1 MRRFFGLI
9 VLLIYFQGSSQV
21 LKDTI
26 CNVNFF
32 VENQK
37 IIVSYDLISKNAT
50 DSFFVDLK
58 IHTEKYLLLAESI
71 TGDIKVTAGN
81 GKKIIWNAE
90 EDGFIF
96 DENVSL
102 EITAHRKIQ
111 INKNNHIIKSLLVPG
126 LGDYKIRNGKLHFL
140 TSILA
145 YGSLGS
151 SIYFNSESL
160 NNYQAYKQ
168 EYELEKSKMLY
179 EKATLNR
186 NLSIA
191 SAGITA
197 TVWVVDFALLN
208 LRIRKVNKDIEKSKY
223 YYELQNQT
231 INYKTDKKYINTK
244 SDFVLAIEQGDN
256 YFKENNFKKA
266 LESYQRGKIL
276 AKRNSENSLVDDK
289 IISTQL
295 ILDKEEKLNEEFAGH
310 LKLATEFFNEKQLE
324 QSKAEYKKALDLK
337 PTDSY
342 VKQQLNLIEQL
353 ITEANIQM
361 QYNALMEEGNKAFKG
376 KEYELAIA
384 KFEQAFILKP
394 NENYPQTQI
403 SICRKQLEII
413 EKQKV
418 QFEFDYTLK
427 EANQLITIRKYEQA
441 LEKLN
446 LCQNLIP
453 YVEEVQ
459 RKIDFCN
466 QELDKIEIQK
476 NNVAYKEAILNADK
490 AWDNK
495 MYDDALTYYREALTY
510 KSYEKYPQDRIKKIE
525 EKLNAELEINSGSV
539 MSNVYEK
546 SKNAVF
552 YIETPDG
559 TGTGF
564 FISSTGIAVSC
575 YHVFENNNIADCE
588 IVLLNKVVYKIEKVI
603 ERNKDKDYIVFKV
616 KKANSILFEYLPIC
630 KTEPKPLEDVIS
642 IGYPDGFFTSFP
654 ENGKVN
660 NVSDDFIFHN
670 ANITYGNS
678 GGPLINSKGEVVGI
692 NAGGFVKTEK
702 EYKYSTRITL
712 LNLKR
717 FL

>member
-1 MRRFFGLI
+1 MRRFIVLI
-9 VLLIYFQGSSQV
+9 VLLISFQGNSQV

-26 CNVNFF
+26 CNFQFF

-37 IIVSYDLISKNAT
+37 IIVSYDLNSKNAT

-58 IHTEKYLLLAESI
+58 IHTEKYLLLAKSI

-90 EDGFIF
+90 EDGFIL
-96 DENVSL
+96 DENVSI

-111 INKNNHIIKSLLVPG
+111 INKYNHILKSFLVPG

-145 YGSLGS
+145 YGSIGS
-151 SIYFNSESL
+151 SVYFSSESL
-160 NNYQAYKQ
+160 SNYQAYKQ
-168 EYELEKSKMLY
+168 EYELEKSKMLF

-191 SAGITA
+191 SAGIAA
-197 TVWVVDFALLN
+197 TVWVVDYALLN
-208 LRIRKVNKDIEKSKY
+208 LRIRKVNKEIEKSKY
-223 YYELQNQT
+223 YYGLQNQT

-244 SDFVLAIEQGDN
+244 SDFLLAIEKGDN
-256 YFKENNFKKA
+256 YSKDNNFKKA
-266 LESYQRGKIL
+266 LESYQLGKSL
-276 AKRNSENSLVDDK
+276 AKKNTEILLSNDK

-295 ILDKEEKLNEEFAGH
+295 MIDKEEKLNADFAEH
-310 LKLATEFFNEKQLE
+310 IKLASDFFNEKQLE

-342 VKQQLNLIEQL
+342 VKQQLNQIELL

-361 QYNALMEEGNKAFKG
+361 QYNVLIEEGNKSLKG
-376 KEYELAIA
+376 NDLELAIS
-384 KFEQAFILKP
+384 KYEQAAILKP
-394 NENYPQTQI
+394 NENYPQNQI

-418 QFEFDYTLK
+418 QNEFNKALN
-427 EANQLITIRKYEQA
+427 EANQFIEIRKYEQA

-459 RKIDFCN
+459 SKIDFCN

-476 NNVAYKEAILNADK
+476 NNEAYKEAILNADK

-495 MYDDALTYYREALTY
+495 LYDDALVYYREALTY
-510 KSYEKYPQDRIKKIE
+510 KPNENYPKDRIKKIE
-525 EKLNAELEINSGSV
+525 EKINAELEINSGSG

-552 YIETPDG
+552 FIETPDG

-564 FISSTGIAVSC
+564 FISSSGIAVSC
-575 YHVFENNNIADCE
+575 YHVFEYNNIADCD
-588 IVLLNKVVYKIEKVI
+588 IVLLNKEEYKIEKVL
-603 ERNKDKDYIVFKV
+603 EQNFDKDYIIFKV
-616 KKANSILFEYLPIC
+616 AKQDNKLFDFLPIC
-630 KTEPKPLEDVIS
+630 FTEPKLLEDVIS
-642 IGYPDGFFTSFP
+642 IGYPDGFFMSFP

-678 GGPLINSKGEVVGI
+678 GGPLINSRGEVVGI

-702 EYKYSTRITL
+702 EYKYSTRIIL